1 MVCQGKRKEE
11 GCMRRREKGIIG
23 YDEDGYIILYIIQ
36 YSMIII
42 GIKKGTISNRSFF
55 NDEIY
60 YSVE

>member
-1 MVCQGKRKEE
+1 
-11 GCMRRREKGIIG
+11 MRRREKGIIG

-36 YSMIII
+36 YRMIII